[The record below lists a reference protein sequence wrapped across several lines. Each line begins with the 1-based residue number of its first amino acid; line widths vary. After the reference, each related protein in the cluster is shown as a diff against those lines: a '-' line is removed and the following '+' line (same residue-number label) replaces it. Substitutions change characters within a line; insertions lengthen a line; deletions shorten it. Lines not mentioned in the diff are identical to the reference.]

1 MIMSGP
7 APKNSKMSVDE
18 FIKWAMGRP
27 EGERYE
33 LAAGEVVAMVPE
45 RSIHAKTKGR
55 VYRRLVEAV
64 EAAGLPCT
72 AYPDG
77 MAVMVDEETIYV
89 PDVMVRCGEDLPD
102 DAVFVTDPVIVVE
115 VLSPSTSAVDT
126 GNKFTDY
133 FRLASVRHY
142 LLIRPDKRTVVH
154 HERDA
159 AGDISTRIVHDGT
172 VRLDPPGLD
181 LADIFERAP

>member
-1 MIMSGP
+1 MANS
-7 APKNSKMSVDE
+7 ARKTSKMSVDE
-18 FIKWAMGRP
+18 LIKWAMGRP
-27 EGERYE
+27 EGKRYE
-33 LAAGEVVAMVPE
+33 LFAGEVAEMAPE
-45 RSIHAKTKGR
+45 WSIHAQTKFR
-55 VYRRLVEAV
+55 VARCLAESIEAT
-64 EAAGLPCT
+64 GLPCT
-72 AYPDG
+72 VYPDG
-77 MAVMVDEETIYV
+77 MAVMVDEETIHE
-89 PDVMVRCGEDLPD
+89 PDAFVRCGEQLPD
-102 DAVFVTDPVIVVE
+102 DAVFVTDPVIVVK